1 MIGTSQ
7 KLAELI
13 ILLFA
18 FGASPVDTMTCGV
31 HKIYGGKIPVQSR
44 AIIRRKCGAPKS
56 TSGNNLY
63 YEKNNNIYR
72 LHFNN
77 NDALKSITVERG

>member
-31 HKIYGGKIPVQSR
+31 HKIYEGNIPVQSR
-44 AIIRRKCGAPKS
+44 AIILRKYGAPKS
-56 TSGNNLY
+56 TSDNNLY
-63 YEKNNNIYR
+63 YEKNNKIYR
-72 LHFNN
+72 LHFND
-77 NDALKSITVERG
+77 NDELDSITVK